1 MILRTVHVVQCFNY
15 IDYVLLID
23 KTQHHHFQEE
33 EEEEEENS
41 GHIIIEKV
49 FSLFQKILLL
59 PF

>member
-33 EEEEEENS
+33 EEEEENS

-49 FSLFQKILLL
+49 FSLFQKI
-59 PF
+59 

>member
-1 MILRTVHVVQCFNY
+1 MILRTVHVVQSFNY

-23 KTQHHHFQEE
+23 KRQHHHFQE

>member
-33 EEEEEENS
+33 EEEENS

>member
-33 EEEEEENS
+33 EEEENS

-49 FSLFQKILLL
+49 FSLFEKILLL

>member
-33 EEEEEENS
+33 EEEENS

-49 FSLFQKILLL
+49 FSLFQKI
-59 PF
+59 

>member
-23 KTQHHHFQEE
+23 TTQHHHFQ